1 MAGPDGA
8 AQEAAESIE
17 LGFRCVKFKV
27 GYPHVEQDRAVIGA
41 ARGAAGKDLQV
52 MVDYNQSLSVPE
64 AIGRVQLLE
73 EEALVWVEEP
83 TRADDFAGHARIA
96 AECRTP
102 IQIGENLWGPHDLT
116 KSLSVGASDF
126 VMLERI
132 IMPVTAESVDH
143 AARDA
148 AIASLRQL
156 LGARLSSAAPVREQ
170 HGKDAS
176 YHPCV
181 PPDAVAFAQSTAE
194 VSEIVKLCARHKV
207 PIIPFGAGT
216 GVEGNVVA
224 LRGGVCIDIS
234 RMNQIRQVSAGDL
247 DATVE
252 AGVTHEQLNEHLRD
266 SGLFF
271 SVDPGANATIG
282 GMAATRAS
290 GTNSVRYGTMRENVL
305 SLTVVLPDGRVIR
318 TARRARK
325 SAAGYDLTRLFV
337 GSEGTLGVITEVT
350 VRLYGIPA
358 AISAA
363 VCSFASIEA
372 AVNAVIQTIQAGVPV
387 ARIEVANAMQ
397 MDAINKYSKLDLP
410 VAPTLWLE
418 FHGTEASVAEQAE
431 IVQKIAAAH
440 GGANFSWTTRP
451 EDRQK
456 LWRARHDV
464 VYADKALRPGGQIFA
479 TDVCVPISRL
489 AECIVATEKDIAAS
503 FLPAPIVGHV
513 GDGNFHLV
521 IVLNPNDPREMAEA
535 ERLNERLVHRA
546 LSLDGTCT
554 GEHGIGCGKIDF
566 LLAEHGEAVSVM
578 RAIKKAIDP
587 DNIMNPGKILRI

>member
-1 MAGPDGA
+1 MT
-8 AQEAAESIE
+8 
-17 LGFRCVKFKV
+17 L
-27 GYPHVEQDRAVIGA
+27 
-41 ARGAAGKDLQV
+41 
-52 MVDYNQSLSVPE
+52 
-64 AIGRVQLLE
+64 
-73 EEALVWVEEP
+73 
-83 TRADDFAGHARIA
+83 
-96 AECRTP
+96 
-102 IQIGENLWGPHDLT
+102 
-116 KSLSVGASDF
+116 
-126 VMLERI
+126 
-132 IMPVTAESVDH
+132 PVTAESVDP

-148 AIASLRQL
+148 AIASLREL
-156 LGARLSSAAPVREQ
+156 LGDRLSSAAPVREQ

-181 PPDAVAFAQSTAE
+181 PPDAVAFAQSTEE

-216 GVEGNVVA
+216 GLEGNVVA

-234 RMNQIRQVSAGDL
+234 RMNRILQVSTGDL

-305 SLTVVLPDGRVIR
+305 SLKVVLPDGRVIR

-350 VRLYGIPA
+350 VRLYGVPA
-358 AISAA
+358 AISSA
-363 VCSFASIEA
+363 VCSFPSVEA
-372 AVNAVIQTIQAGVPV
+372 AVNVVIKTIQAAVPV
-387 ARIEVANAMQ
+387 ARIELADAVQ

-418 FHGTEASVAEQAE
+418 FHGTEASVAEQAKM
-431 IVQKIAAAH
+431 VQMIASDH
-440 GGANFSWTTRP
+440 GGADFSWATKP
-451 EDRQK
+451 EDRRK

-464 VYADKALRPGGQIFA
+464 VYADRALREGGQLWA

-489 AECIVATEKDIAAS
+489 AECITETQKDLAAS
-503 FLPAPIVGHV
+503 FLPAPIVGHA
-513 GDGNFHLV
+513 GDGNFHV
-521 IVLNPNDPREMAEA
+521 GFVLDPERPEGDGGGRNGSTNGWSIARCHSMAPA
-535 ERLNERLVHRA
+535 PASTASAAAR
-546 LSLDGTCT
+546 ST
-554 GEHGIGCGKIDF
+554 
-566 LLAEHGEAVSVM
+566 S
-578 RAIKKAIDP
+578 
-587 DNIMNPGKILRI
+587 

>member
-1 MAGPDGA
+1 MTLP
-8 AQEAAESIE
+8 
-17 LGFRCVKFKV
+17 L
-27 GYPHVEQDRAVIGA
+27 
-41 ARGAAGKDLQV
+41 
-52 MVDYNQSLSVPE
+52 
-64 AIGRVQLLE
+64 
-73 EEALVWVEEP
+73 
-83 TRADDFAGHARIA
+83 
-96 AECRTP
+96 
-102 IQIGENLWGPHDLT
+102 
-116 KSLSVGASDF
+116 
-126 VMLERI
+126 
-132 IMPVTAESVDH
+132 TAEFVDPT
-143 AARDA
+143 ARDA

-156 LGARLSSAAPVREQ
+156 LGAQLSSAAPVREQ

-181 PPDAVAFAQSTAE
+181 PPDAVAFARSTEE
-194 VSEIVKLCARHKV
+194 VSEIVQICAHHKV
-207 PIIPFGAGT
+207 PLIPFGAGT
-216 GVEGNVVA
+216 GLEGNVAA
-224 LRGGVCIDIS
+224 LRGGVSIDIS
-234 RMNQIRQVSAGDL
+234 GMNQILQVRAGDL

-266 SGLFF
+266 KRLFF

-305 SLTVVLPDGRVIR
+305 SLKVVLPDGRVIR

-363 VCSFASIEA
+363 VCSFGSIEA
-372 AVNAVIQTIQAGVPV
+372 AVSAVIQTIQAGVPV
-387 ARIEVANAMQ
+387 ARIELANAMQ

-410 VAPTLWLE
+410 VTPTLWLE

-431 IVQKIAAAH
+431 TVQKITAGH
-440 GGANFSWTTRP
+440 GGANFSWASRL

-464 VYADKALRPGGQIFA
+464 LYADRALRPGAQILA

-489 AECIVATEKDIAAS
+489 AECIIATEKDVATS

-513 GDGNFHLV
+513 GDGNFHLT

-546 LSLDGTCT
+546 LALDGTCT

>member
-1 MAGPDGA
+1 MT
-8 AQEAAESIE
+8 
-17 LGFRCVKFKV
+17 L
-27 GYPHVEQDRAVIGA
+27 
-41 ARGAAGKDLQV
+41 
-52 MVDYNQSLSVPE
+52 
-64 AIGRVQLLE
+64 
-73 EEALVWVEEP
+73 
-83 TRADDFAGHARIA
+83 
-96 AECRTP
+96 
-102 IQIGENLWGPHDLT
+102 
-116 KSLSVGASDF
+116 
-126 VMLERI
+126 
-132 IMPVTAESVDH
+132 PVTAESVDP

-148 AIASLRQL
+148 VIASLRQL
-156 LGARLSSAAPVREQ
+156 LGDRLSSAPPVREQ

-181 PPDAVAFAQSTAE
+181 PPDAVAFAQSTEE
-194 VSEIVKLCARHKV
+194 VSEIVTLCAQHKI
-207 PIIPFGAGT
+207 PIIPFGTGT

-224 LRGGVCIDIS
+224 LRGGVCIDVS
-234 RMNQIRQVSAGDL
+234 QMNRILQVSTGDL

-266 SGLFF
+266 KGLFF
-271 SVDPGANATIG
+271 SVDPGANASIG

-290 GTNSVRYGTMRENVL
+290 GTNTVRYGTMRENVL
-305 SLTVVLPDGRVIR
+305 SLKVVLPDGRIIR

-325 SAAGYDLTRLFV
+325 SSAGYDLTRLFV
-337 GSEGTLGVITEVT
+337 GSEGTLGIITEAT

-372 AVNAVIQTIQAGVPV
+372 AVNAVIHTIQAGVPV

-397 MDAINKYSKLDLP
+397 MDAINKYSKLNLP
-410 VAPTLWLE
+410 VTPTLWLE

-431 IVQKIAAAH
+431 VVQKIAAAH
-440 GGANFSWTTRP
+440 GGANFSWTTKP
-451 EDRQK
+451 EDRCK

-464 VYADKALRPGGQIFA
+464 VYADRALRPGGQIFA

-489 AECIVATEKDIAAS
+489 AECIVATERDVATS

-535 ERLNERLVHRA
+535 ARLNERLVHRA

-566 LLAEHGEAVSVM
+566 LIAEHGEAVSVM
-578 RAIKKAIDP
+578 RAIKTAIDP

>member
-1 MAGPDGA
+1 MLITSH
-8 AQEAAESIE
+8 QRI
-17 LGFRCVKFKV
+17 
-27 GYPHVEQDRAVIGA
+27 
-41 ARGAAGKDLQV
+41 V
-52 MVDYNQSLSVPE
+52 MPLP
-64 AIGRVQLLE
+64 L
-73 EEALVWVEEP
+73 
-83 TRADDFAGHARIA
+83 
-96 AECRTP
+96 
-102 IQIGENLWGPHDLT
+102 
-116 KSLSVGASDF
+116 
-126 VMLERI
+126 
-132 IMPVTAESVDH
+132 TAEFVDPT
-143 AARDA
+143 ARDA

-156 LGARLSSAAPVREQ
+156 LGARLSTAALVREQ

-176 YHPCV
+176 YHPGV
-181 PPDAVAFAQSTAE
+181 APDAVAFAQSTEE
-194 VSEIVKLCARHKV
+194 VSEIVKICAHHKV
-207 PIIPFGAGT
+207 PLIPFGAGT
-216 GVEGNVVA
+216 GLEGNVVA

-234 RMNQIRQVSAGDL
+234 GMNQILQVRAGDL
-247 DATVE
+247 DATVQ

-266 SGLFF
+266 KRLFF
-271 SVDPGANATIG
+271 SVDPGADATIG

-305 SLTVVLPDGRVIR
+305 SLKVVLPDGRVIR

-363 VCSFASIEA
+363 VCSFGSIEA
-372 AVNAVIQTIQAGVPV
+372 AVSAVIQTIQAGVPV
-387 ARIEVANAMQ
+387 ARIELANAMQ

-410 VAPTLWLE
+410 VTPTLWLE
-418 FHGTEASVAEQAE
+418 FQGTDASVAEQAE
-431 IVQKIAAAH
+431 MVQKITAGH
-440 GGANFSWTTRP
+440 GGANFSWATRP

-464 VYADKALRPGGQIFA
+464 LYADRALRPGAQILA

-489 AECIVATEKDIAAS
+489 AECIIATEKDVATS

-513 GDGNFHLV
+513 GDGNFHLT

-535 ERLNERLVHRA
+535 ERLNERLVDRA

-554 GEHGIGCGKIDF
+554 GEHGVGCGKIDF